1 MNNKIRVRFAPS
13 PTGYLHVGGARS
25 ALFNYLFAKKCGGT
39 FILRI
44 EDTDQNRFVENACKE
59 IYDSLRWMGL
69 NWDEGPEVG
78 GNYGPYIQS
87 QRLDIYKKYAQ
98 ELLDTGHAYRCFC
111 TPQRIASVREQQ
123 EKAKQPAGYD
133 RICRDLSPE
142 QIQENLDNGLPFVIR
157 FKIPSGR
164 TVVFKDRI
172 RGNIEYNSD
181 ILDDLV
187 LIKTDGYPTYHM
199 ANVVDD
205 HLMEISHVLRGD
217 EWIASTPR
225 HVLIY
230 EAFGWQHPEF
240 AHLPV
245 ILSPDGGKLS
255 KRKGAASV
263 MDYKR
268 GGFLPEALFNF
279 LAFLGWSP
287 GDEREKMPQDE
298 LISAFSLDQVHP
310 KASVLDE
317 KKLEWM
323 NGMYMAERSA
333 SSLIG
338 EILPSWKEKC
348 WVAADISESDPYL
361 LQIIDMM
368 KVRSKRITDLI
379 ENSSYFFIDPV
390 AYEEKA
396 ARKNFTPAAADLL
409 SKINAELQKTGD
421 FTIPALEKLYHDL
434 AEKNGIS
441 SGLLIH
447 PTRLAISGVSFGPGL
462 FELMVA
468 LGKDSVIRRIETAK
482 KYIVEAKVEVED
494 KNKNEGRN

>member
-1 MNNKIRVRFAPS
+1 MDTNVRVRFAPS

-25 ALFNYLFAKKCGGT
+25 ALFNYLFAKRTGGK

-44 EDTDQNRFVENACKE
+44 EDTDQNRFVEGALKE

-69 NWDEGPEVG
+69 DWDEGPEVG
-78 GNYGPYIQS
+78 GNFGPYIQS
-87 QRLDIYKKYAQ
+87 QRLHLYKKYAE
-98 ELLDTGHAYRCFC
+98 ELLEKGHAYRCFC
-111 TPQRIASVREQQ
+111 TSERLTAVRVAQ

-133 RICRDLSPE
+133 RACRNLTPE
-142 QIQENLDNGLPFVIR
+142 QVKDNLDKRLPFVIR
-157 FKIPSGR
+157 FKIPFGR
-164 TVVFKDRI
+164 AVVFNDRI
-172 RGNIEYNSD
+172 RGPIEYNSD

-187 LIKTDGYPTYHM
+187 LMKTDGFPTYHM

-205 HLMEISHVLRGD
+205 HLMEITHVLRGD

-230 EAFGWQHPEF
+230 EAFGWKHPEF

-287 GDEREKMPQDE
+287 GDEREKMPLQEMID
-298 LISAFSLDQVHP
+298 AFSLDNVSP

-323 NGMYMAERSA
+323 NGLYLAEKTA
-333 SSLIG
+333 QSLIP
-338 EILPSWKEKC
+338 EILPVWKEKG
-348 WVAADISESDPYL
+348 WVDANRAENDAHL
-361 LQIIDMM
+361 LKVIDVL
-368 KVRSKRITDLI
+368 KVRSKRLTELVDS
-379 ENSSYFFIDPV
+379 SSYFFTEPSS
-390 AYEEKA
+390 YEEKA
-396 ARKNFTPAAADLL
+396 VKKNFNSEATGILNNLSDLL
-409 SKINAELQKTGD
+409 QNDIQ
-421 FTIPALEKLYHDL
+421 FTHDSI
-434 AEKNGIS
+434 ESVFRTYSEQNNVS
-441 SGLLIH
+441 SGKLIH
-447 PTRLAISGVSFGPGL
+447 PTRLAVSGVSFGPGL
-462 FELMVA
+462 FELLEM
-468 LGKDSVIRRIETAK
+468 LGKEQVVSRMKKAAIYIEK
-482 KYIVEAKVEVED
+482 GIGL
-494 KNKNEGRN
+494 NG

>member
-1 MNNKIRVRFAPS
+1 MDKKIRVRFAPS

-25 ALFNYLFAKKCGGT
+25 ALFNYLFAKKTGGT

-59 IYDSLRWMGL
+59 IYDSLKWMGL
-69 NWDEGPEVG
+69 DWDEGPEVG
-78 GNYGPYIQS
+78 GNFGPYVQS
-87 QRLDIYKKYAQ
+87 ERLDIYKKYAQ
-98 ELLDTGHAYRCFC
+98 DLLDKGHAYRCFC
-111 TPQRIASVREQQ
+111 TPERIASVREAQ

-133 RICRDLSPE
+133 KSCRNLSKE
-142 QIQENLDNGLPFVIR
+142 QIQENLDKGMPYVIR
-157 FKIPSGR
+157 FRIPAGR
-164 TVVFKDRI
+164 VVAFNDRI
-172 RGNIEYNSD
+172 RGNIEYSSD

-187 LIKTDGYPTYHM
+187 LIKTDGFPTYHM

-287 GDEREKMPQDE
+287 GDDREKMPKTE
-298 LISAFSLDQVHP
+298 LIDAFSLDQVSP

-323 NGMYMAERSA
+323 NGLYMAECSNNVIMNEVLPAWIEKGWVSA
-333 SSLIG
+333 TTSL
-338 EILPSWKEKC
+338 
-348 WVAADISESDPYL
+348 SDPRL
-361 LQIIDMM
+361 VSIVDMM
-368 KVRSKRITDLI
+368 KVRSKRLTELAD
-379 ENSSYFFIDPV
+379 NAFYFFVDPV
-390 AYEEKA
+390 EYEEKA
-396 ARKNFTPAAADLL
+396 AKKNFTPA
-409 SKINAELQKTGD
+409 SKILLETIHKELTASNDFSHGSLEALYRSIAEKTG
-421 FTIPALEKLYHDL
+421 A
-434 AEKNGIS
+434 S
-441 SGLLIH
+441 SGHLIH
-447 PTRLAISGVSFGPGL
+447 PTRLSISGVSFGPGL
-462 FELMVA
+462 FELMEL
-468 LGKDSVIRRIETAK
+468 LGKETVLRRIENAIK
-482 KYIVEAKVEVED
+482 KIA
-494 KNKNEGRN
+494 

>member
-1 MNNKIRVRFAPS
+1 MDKKIRVRFAPS

-25 ALFNYLFAKKCGGT
+25 ALFNYLFAKKTGGT

-59 IYDSLRWMGL
+59 IYESLKWMGL
-69 NWDEGPEVG
+69 DWDEGPEVG
-78 GNYGPYIQS
+78 GNFGPYIQS
-87 QRLDIYKKYAQ
+87 ERLDIYKKYAQ
-98 ELLDTGHAYRCFC
+98 VLLDMGHAYRCFC
-111 TPQRIASVREQQ
+111 TPERIASVREAQ

-133 RICRDLSPE
+133 KSCRNLSKE
-142 QIQENLDNGLPFVIR
+142 QIQENLDKGLPYVIR
-157 FKIPSGR
+157 FKIPAGR
-164 TVVFKDRI
+164 TVAFNDRI
-172 RGNIEYNSD
+172 RGKIEYSSD

-187 LIKTDGYPTYHM
+187 LIKTDGFPTYHM

-287 GDEREKMPQDE
+287 GDDREKMPQAE
-298 LISAFSLDQVHP
+298 LIEAFSLDQVSP

-323 NGMYMAERSA
+323 NGLYMAECSTDR
-333 SSLIG
+333 
-338 EILPSWKEKC
+338 ILQEVMPIWIEKGWKINAEHLVK
-348 WVAADISESDPYL
+348 
-361 LQIIDMM
+361 IIDMM
-368 KVRSKRITDLI
+368 KVRSKRLTELAD
-379 ENSSYFFIDPV
+379 NAFYFFNDPV
-390 AYEEKA
+390 EYEEKA
-396 ARKNFTPAAADLL
+396 ARKNFTPASKALL
-409 SKINAELQKTGD
+409 ETIHKELTASNDFSHGSLEALYRTIAEKTGV
-421 FTIPALEKLYHDL
+421 
-434 AEKNGIS
+434 S
-441 SGLLIH
+441 SGQLIH
-447 PTRLAISGVSFGPGL
+447 PTRLSISGVSFGPGL
-462 FELMVA
+462 FELMEL
-468 LGKDSVIRRIETAK
+468 LGKETVLRRIENAIK
-482 KYIVEAKVEVED
+482 KIDGFAAG
-494 KNKNEGRN
+494 NI